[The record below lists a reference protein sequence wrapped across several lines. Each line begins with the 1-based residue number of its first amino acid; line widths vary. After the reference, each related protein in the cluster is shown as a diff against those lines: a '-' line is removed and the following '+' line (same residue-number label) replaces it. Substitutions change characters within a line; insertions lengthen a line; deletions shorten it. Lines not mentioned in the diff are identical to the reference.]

1 MNLVGNL
8 EDLGLGEILQIV
20 SLSRKSGILT
30 LNSRQCDGEIVF
42 HQGEVVRATSP
53 EYQESLSDLLVRK
66 GSIDL
71 PTMSRALSIQEMEG
85 FKERIGTILVSRFHL
100 PAETVEEVIREQ
112 IEKVVCSFF
121 GWTVGT
127 FDFDLQEHVEMVDSM
142 DTDPLQFMLDKGINS
157 QYLAME
163 AARRIDEKR
172 ARGEAAE
179 AVSGLPLEI
188 SPSEKSAGTTT
199 LFPAEEISPF
209 SEPVPEPDKKPAVVL
224 VDDHAA
230 TRDALTASLEACG
243 YEVYPFAGGAD
254 SPLMMLAALCRDGLR
269 PTLLIDL
276 IMPKMDGTGLMGGVE
291 LLELIK
297 NNFTDIPVLAMADC
311 HNDEAELELR
321 RMGFPLIMKPRED
334 EFGEPGALNNFL
346 ANLLP
351 GLNQVKTGGD
361 APEIRDNVNL
371 GDELRQEMGEE
382 PSSHPAPVVQSTGIS
397 LLRGMLEELNDPALG
412 GGIILL
418 VLRFAAEFMN
428 RAVIFIVKRDRIV
441 GLGQFGINAGS
452 GSADSIVRNMKIPIG
467 EESLFA
473 QVIETRLS
481 VKDKPDDGTWTR
493 YLLEKLGGEAP
504 AEIFVGPIVSEGK
517 VVALLYGDNLPGKKP
532 IGDTDSLEIFLSQA
546 GVAMERAFLQ
556 RKLKSKGMEGM

>member
-20 SLSRKSGILT
+20 SLSRKSGILS
-30 LNSRQCDGEIVF
+30 LNSRQREGEIVF

-53 EYQESLSDLLVRK
+53 EYQDTLSDLLVRK
-66 GSIDL
+66 GFIDL

-85 FKERIGTILVSRFHL
+85 FKERIGTILVRRFNL

-142 DTDPLQFMLDKGINS
+142 ETDPLQFMLDKGVNS

-163 AARRIDEKR
+163 GSRRIDEKR
-172 ARGEAAE
+172 LCGEAAE
-179 AVSGLPLEI
+179 AISPLPLEI
-188 SPSEKSAGTTT
+188 ALPEKSAGATAF
-199 LFPAEEISPF
+199 FPAEDVSPF
-209 SEPVPEPDKKPAVVL
+209 SDPDSEPDKKPAIVL

-230 TRDALTASLEACG
+230 TRDTLTASLEACG

-291 LLELIK
+291 LLQLIK
-297 NNFTDIPVLAMADC
+297 SNFTDIPVLAMADC

-321 RMGFPLIMKPRED
+321 RMGFPLILKPRED
-334 EFGEPGALNNFL
+334 EVGEPGVLNNFM

-361 APEIRDNVNL
+361 APESRDNVNL
-371 GDELRQEMGEE
+371 GDELRLEMGEE
-382 PSSHPAPVVQSTGIS
+382 PASHTAPVVQSTGIS

-418 VLRFAAEFMN
+418 VLRFASEFMN
-428 RAVIFIVKRDRIV
+428 RAVIFIVKRDKIV
-441 GLGQFGINAGS
+441 GLGQFGINAVS
-452 GSADSIVRNMKIPIG
+452 GSADSIVRNMKIPRG

-473 QVIETRLS
+473 QVIETRIS
-481 VKDKPDDGTWTR
+481 VKSGPDDGAWTR
-493 YLLEKLGGEAP
+493 YLLDKLGGEAP